1 MKQNNINH
9 SRIVLINP
17 SIIAY
22 FCRFICLIIDRT
34 KFYAI
39 TTFLLTFSTVS
50 AQQYEVNVAKI
61 DGIEVTIG
69 KSVRISTPNPVKTAL
84 AFQFNDGR
92 IVVGNGENSMWSYD
106 KGHTWEPGPVSPGEK
121 VAIDLGGGEIL
132 SIGRNSK
139 RSPEGK
145 FTLKQRRSLDNW
157 ESVKTEQAELDI
169 PQASFTV
176 TGSGGRVDGFLFHHG
191 ILRLENGDLIGT
203 MYGNYYGDVQLC
215 DGYPPELNQRKYRT
229 VVVFSKDKGHTWGN
243 PILVAYDKML
253 GRGIPD
259 DHEMVGKS
267 IPVSRAS
274 TTTIVPAIT
283 QEGFREADI
292 EQAVNGDIICV
303 MRSGGRN
310 PVPEAM
316 LFPTPLYCSRSS
328 DNGQT
333 WTPPEQIAD
342 RGVCPNLVTM
352 RNGIMVCT
360 YSRPGNWLIFS
371 IDNGK
376 TWKGAFQFGTT
387 GSYNYILEVAP
398 DTIQVYHEVGDN
410 DDRELYGT
418 FFSVKKR

>member
-1 MKQNNINH
+1 MNYSIK
-9 SRIVLINP
+9 IVDSQDIFTRLN
-17 SIIAY
+17 
-22 FCRFICLIIDRT
+22 RFITGASNRIFL
-34 KFYAI
+34 KI
-39 TTFLLTFSTVS
+39 TMMFLLTVSTLI
-50 AQQYEVNVAKI
+50 AQPFEIVVPQIK
-61 DGIEVTIG
+61 GIEVTAG
-69 KSVRISTPNPVKTAL
+69 ESVRITTPNPVKTAL

-106 KGHTWEPGPVSPGEK
+106 KGYTWEPGPASPGEK

-139 RSPEGK
+139 RRPDGK
-145 FTLKQRRSLDNW
+145 FTLRQRRSLDNW
-157 ESVKTEQAELDI
+157 ESVKTEQADLDI

-229 VVVFSKDKGHTWGN
+229 VVVFSKDKGHIWGN
-243 PILVAYDKML
+243 PVLVAYDKML

-259 DHEMVGKS
+259 DHDMVGKS
-267 IPVSRAS
+267 IPVSRVS

-283 QEGFREADI
+283 QEGFREADL
-292 EQAVNGDIICV
+292 EQAANGDIICV

-328 DNGQT
+328 DNGHS

-342 RGVCPNLVTM
+342 RGVCPNLVTLQ
-352 RNGIMVCT
+352 NGIIVCT

-371 IDNGK
+371 TDNGT
-376 TWKGAFQFGTT
+376 TWTGAFQFGTS

-418 FFSVKKR
+418 FFTVNKR